1 MRVWEYIRG
10 KTCGYGDRKVIAGR
24 SMTYRD
30 LPDYTEKP
38 DRRLRL
44 CQGTTRAELA
54 EAVIRCLAEGDI
66 AVPVSKEYGEKQYAY
81 IRSVIEGAGQGSA
94 ELKDVAMIVFTSGT
108 TGKPKGVMLTDENI
122 IENLEYISEYFDVRG
137 LERLCISRSLT
148 HISALTG
155 ELLYGICRGMTIAFY
170 EGIFVPLRLLRFL
183 RDNQAEVYCAT
194 PTIFGNLARYA
205 EIRSFPVKAAAI
217 SGERLTEKQ
226 ARKIAGA
233 FPDTKFYNVY
243 GLTEHSPRASALL
256 PEDFVRK
263 AGSIGKPI
271 GRTEMRIEEGELLLR
286 SPCVMKGYYADGERT
301 AEKLKGGW
309 LHTGDMAHMGIPCD
323 RCCLEHRDGCV
334 LYNRPYSVELGQKVR
349 RGIRESSLKGQY
361 TGGAVLFGYK
371 VSDKKIYIEESEA
384 TIVRKIFED
393 YNNGKAIKGIRNWL
407 NESGIRMHGGG
418 KFTFGRVSAM
428 LHNEKYIGRCVI
440 QGEEYLNIYPPI
452 LDKELFETVQER
464 LSKNAHINRFRAK
477 KEFLLTGKLYCACCG
492 NLITGDGGTS
502 HTGAK
507 YMYYKC
513 ASKKRDTRS
522 CPSKGIRK
530 EFLEESVYDKIL
542 ETLREPGLSERLSRE
557 VTEIYNAGIEENE
570 ELKILRKQLNETDK
584 KINNLTE
591 AVCNGFYNK
600 QSQEK
605 MVELNETRDKLVTE
619 IAKEESKERKQLSEE
634 EVEKFLLRYRRYT
647 DGSEESKKRL
657 IETFVKEVIF
667 DGVNVLIVLRTVN
680 STDAAKEL
688 KANSLVNPRG
698 RAGKGD
704 GERFYLKSERIS
716 QKNESQTEKRF
727 SLALSGEH
735 KRNQSELIKMNHWR
749 YCYCMAYIAE
759 G

>member
-170 EGIFVPLRLLRFL
+170 EGIFVPLRLLCFL

-309 LHTGDMAHMGIPCD
+309 LHTGDMAH
-323 RCCLEHRDGCV
+323 RDEEGYYYIDGRKDDMIIRAGVKIFPGEIEEV
-334 LYNRPYSVELGQKVR
+334 LKMCPGVEECRVYGEADERFGEKICAEVKGEAKPADIRRFAVKNLPPHLQPNEYKKTEAFEYTAGGKLVR
-349 RGIRESSLKGQY
+349 R
-361 TGGAVLFGYK
+361 
-371 VSDKKIYIEESEA
+371 
-384 TIVRKIFED
+384 
-393 YNNGKAIKGIRNWL
+393 
-407 NESGIRMHGGG
+407 
-418 KFTFGRVSAM
+418 
-428 LHNEKYIGRCVI
+428 
-440 QGEEYLNIYPPI
+440 
-452 LDKELFETVQER
+452 
-464 LSKNAHINRFRAK
+464 
-477 KEFLLTGKLYCACCG
+477 
-492 NLITGDGGTS
+492 
-502 HTGAK
+502 
-507 YMYYKC
+507 
-513 ASKKRDTRS
+513 KR
-522 CPSKGIRK
+522 
-530 EFLEESVYDKIL
+530 
-542 ETLREPGLSERLSRE
+542 
-557 VTEIYNAGIEENE
+557 
-570 ELKILRKQLNETDK
+570 
-584 KINNLTE
+584 
-591 AVCNGFYNK
+591 
-600 QSQEK
+600 
-605 MVELNETRDKLVTE
+605 
-619 IAKEESKERKQLSEE
+619 
-634 EVEKFLLRYRRYT
+634 
-647 DGSEESKKRL
+647 
-657 IETFVKEVIF
+657 
-667 DGVNVLIVLRTVN
+667 
-680 STDAAKEL
+680 
-688 KANSLVNPRG
+688 
-698 RAGKGD
+698 
-704 GERFYLKSERIS
+704 
-716 QKNESQTEKRF
+716 
-727 SLALSGEH
+727 
-735 KRNQSELIKMNHWR
+735 
-749 YCYCMAYIAE
+749 
-759 G
+759 

>member
-1 MRVWEYIRG
+1 MENTNKR
-10 KTCGYGDRKVIAGR
+10 
-24 SMTYRD
+24 
-30 LPDYTEKP
+30 
-38 DRRLRL
+38 
-44 CQGTTRAELA
+44 
-54 EAVIRCLAEGDI
+54 AVIYARYSC
-66 AVPVSKEYGEKQYAY
+66 EKQNEQ
-81 IRSVIEGAGQGSA
+81 SIEGQLRTCHEFA
-94 ELKDVAMIVFTSGT
+94 ERNGYAVVDDYIDRAASGT
-108 TGKPKGVMLTDENI
+108 TDHRKHFQEMLRDSAKHIFDYVIVYKLDRFARNRYDSAMNKALLKKNGVKVLSACEQITD
-122 IENLEYISEYFDVRG
+122 SP
-137 LERLCISRSLT
+137 
-148 HISALTG
+148 
-155 ELLYGICRGMTIAFY
+155 
-170 EGIFVPLRLLRFL
+170 EGIILE
-183 RDNQAEVYCAT
+183 AMIE
-194 PTIFGNLARYA
+194 GYA
-205 EIRSFPVKAAAI
+205 E
-217 SGERLTEKQ
+217 
-226 ARKIAGA
+226 
-233 FPDTKFYNVY
+233 Y
-243 GLTEHSPRASALL
+243 
-256 PEDFVRK
+256 
-263 AGSIGKPI
+263 
-271 GRTEMRIEEGELLLR
+271 
-286 SPCVMKGYYADGERT
+286 
-301 AEKLKGGW
+301 
-309 LHTGDMAHMGIPCD
+309 
-323 RCCLEHRDGCV
+323 
-334 LYNRPYSVELGQKVR
+334 YSVELGQKVR

-727 SLALSGEH
+727 SLALSGDLTGI
-735 KRNQSELIKMNHWR
+735 RTRVYAVRGRRLNHLTIR
-749 YCYCMAYIAE
+749 PPGTFARLPM
-759 G
+759 

>member
-1 MRVWEYIRG
+1 MENTNKR
-10 KTCGYGDRKVIAGR
+10 
-24 SMTYRD
+24 
-30 LPDYTEKP
+30 
-38 DRRLRL
+38 
-44 CQGTTRAELA
+44 
-54 EAVIRCLAEGDI
+54 AVIYARYSC
-66 AVPVSKEYGEKQYAY
+66 EKQNEQ
-81 IRSVIEGAGQGSA
+81 SIEGQLRTCHEFA
-94 ELKDVAMIVFTSGT
+94 ERNGYAVVDDYIDRAASGT
-108 TGKPKGVMLTDENI
+108 TDHRKHFQEMLRDSAKHIFDYVIVYKLDRFARNRYDSAMNKALLKKNGVKVLSACEQITD
-122 IENLEYISEYFDVRG
+122 SP
-137 LERLCISRSLT
+137 
-148 HISALTG
+148 
-155 ELLYGICRGMTIAFY
+155 
-170 EGIFVPLRLLRFL
+170 EGIILE
-183 RDNQAEVYCAT
+183 AMIE
-194 PTIFGNLARYA
+194 GYA
-205 EIRSFPVKAAAI
+205 E
-217 SGERLTEKQ
+217 
-226 ARKIAGA
+226 
-233 FPDTKFYNVY
+233 Y
-243 GLTEHSPRASALL
+243 
-256 PEDFVRK
+256 
-263 AGSIGKPI
+263 
-271 GRTEMRIEEGELLLR
+271 
-286 SPCVMKGYYADGERT
+286 
-301 AEKLKGGW
+301 
-309 LHTGDMAHMGIPCD
+309 
-323 RCCLEHRDGCV
+323 
-334 LYNRPYSVELGQKVR
+334 YSVELGQKVR

-418 KFTFGRVSAM
+418 KFTFGRVSSM

-605 MVELNETRDKLVTE
+605 MVELNQTRDKLVTE

-727 SLALSGEH
+727 SLALSGDLTEN
-735 KRNQSELIKMNHWR
+735 RIEPRELGTWR
-749 YCYCMAYIAE
+749 YFCLKTGIKCSIAS
-759 G
+759 